1 MKRYTVAEYSKLKD
15 TSVQNIY
22 AKIKRNTIKHTT
34 VDNTVYVLIED
45 NDNTID
51 NVKNIDTTN
60 LDNEIKEKLND
71 SIKELKKTKR
81 LLKKALKQNTT
92 LQLKIDDRD
101 KNIKQLNKQL
111 NNEKDQSITVLK
123 QFITEQRAL
132 SHQPIVNDDEIVV
145 NDVKS
150 KRKKKSKKDK
160 R

>member
-1 MKRYTVAEYSKLKD
+1 MTNEEIEIMLKKLNC
-15 TSVQNIY
+15 SVYKLNKENGI
-22 AKIKRNTIKHTT
+22 I
-34 VDNTVYVLIED
+34 
-45 NDNTID
+45 
-51 NVKNIDTTN
+51 
-60 LDNEIKEKLND
+60 EKLND
-71 SIKELKKTKR
+71 SLKELKKTRR

-92 LQLKIDDRD
+92 LQSKIDDRD

-150 KRKKKSKKDK
+150 KKKKSKKDK